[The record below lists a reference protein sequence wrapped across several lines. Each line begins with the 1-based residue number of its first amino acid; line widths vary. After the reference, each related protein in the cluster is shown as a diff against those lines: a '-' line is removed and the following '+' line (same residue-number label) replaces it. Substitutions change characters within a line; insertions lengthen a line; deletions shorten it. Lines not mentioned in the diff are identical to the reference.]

1 MIETKIQ
8 GIPCRAEMVS
18 GTYRDPDPST
28 WSSDLDYYGGWFDVE
43 IEIYDRR
50 GCRAGW
56 LKNKMTADDEERITQ
71 ELISDIERSRY
82 ESA

>member
-8 GIPCRAEMVS
+8 GIPCRAEMVG
-18 GTYRDPDPST
+18 GTYSEPDPTT
-28 WSSDLDYYGGWFDVE
+28 WASDIDYYGGWSDIE

-50 GCRAGW
+50 GYRATW
-56 LKNKMTADDEERITQ
+56 LKNKMTAEDEARITQ
-71 ELISDIERSRY
+71 ELIADIERSRY